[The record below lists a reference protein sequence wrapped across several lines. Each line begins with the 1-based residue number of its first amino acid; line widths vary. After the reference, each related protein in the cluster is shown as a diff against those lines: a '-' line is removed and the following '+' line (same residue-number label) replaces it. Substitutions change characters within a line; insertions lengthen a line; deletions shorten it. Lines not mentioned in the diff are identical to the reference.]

1 MKDQLANA
9 KKEMLEALRRAEREK
24 ATKQVIRKLEKLIAD
39 IESFQATIK

>member
-9 KKEMLEALRRAEREK
+9 KKELLEALRRAEREK
-24 ATKQVIRKLEKLIAD
+24 AEKRVIRKLEKLIGD